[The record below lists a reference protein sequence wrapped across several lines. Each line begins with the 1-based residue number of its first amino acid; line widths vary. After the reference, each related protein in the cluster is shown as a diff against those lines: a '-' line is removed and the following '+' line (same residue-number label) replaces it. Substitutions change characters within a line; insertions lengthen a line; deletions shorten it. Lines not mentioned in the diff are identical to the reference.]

1 MERLQKI
8 LSRAGVSSR
17 RSAEALILAGRVRVN
32 GKVVRELGAKADPAK
47 DAIQVDGQ
55 ALRLASPHHYYAYY
69 KPRGVVV
76 TKRDDFGRKTV
87 FDQLRLPKAVNA
99 VGRLDKESEG
109 LLLLTDDGEFLQRYT
124 HPSFEVRKVY
134 EVQVD
139 RLPTQAERERMR
151 EGIRLEEKE
160 VHAFSV
166 RSLRRGEGHW
176 LEIVLGEGIK
186 REIRR
191 MLETFGI
198 QVKRLIRVK
207 HGEVELGALKPGQI
221 VEISRSL
228 LKKIRRGLGLEA

>member
-17 RSAEALILAGRVRVN
+17 RAAEALILAGRVKVN
-32 GKVVRELGAKADPAK
+32 GKVVRELGAKADPQA
-47 DAIQVDGQ
+47 DAVLVDGKP
-55 ALRLASPHHYYAYY
+55 LRHPRFHRYFAYY

-87 FDQLRLPKAVNA
+87 FDLLDLPRAVNA

-109 LLLLTDDGEFLQRYT
+109 LLLLTDDGELLQRYT
-124 HPSFEVRKVY
+124 HPSFQVRKVY
-134 EVQVD
+134 HVQVT
-139 RLPTQAERERMR
+139 RLPTTEERRRLR
-151 EGIRLEEKE
+151 EGVQLEEKE

-166 RSLRRGEGHW
+166 KPLPASDGFW

-198 QVKRLIRVK
+198 GVKRLIRVK
-207 HGEVELGALKPGQI
+207 HGEVELGSLEPGQVI
-221 VEISRSL
+221 ELSASI
-228 LKKIRRGLGLEA
+228 LKKIRRFVGLIS

>member
-8 LSRAGVSSR
+8 LSRAGISSR
-17 RSAEALILAGRVRVN
+17 RAAEALILAGRVKVN
-32 GKVVRELGAKADPAK
+32 GKAIRELGAKADPEV
-47 DAIQVDGQ
+47 DVILVDGKPI
-55 ALRLASPHHYYAYY
+55 RSPKFHRYFAYY

-87 FDQLRLPKAVNA
+87 FDLLDLPKAVNA

-109 LLLLTDDGEFLQRYT
+109 LLLLTDDGELLQRYT
-124 HPSFEVRKVY
+124 HPSFQVRKVY
-134 EVQVD
+134 HVQVS
-139 RLPTQAERERMR
+139 RLPSAEERRRMR
-151 EGIRLEEKE
+151 EGIQLEEKE

-166 RSLRRGEGHW
+166 KELKLGEGLW

-198 QVKRLIRVK
+198 AVKRLIRMK
-207 HGEVELGALKPGQI
+207 HGEVELGALKPGQKI
-221 VEISRSL
+221 ELSASL
-228 LKKIRRGLGLEA
+228 LKKVRRSVGLSE